1 MLSMALQTYTCEIT
15 HFPHTSEIENEEM
28 NDFGERREKRL
39 FDPNCQDLSPVVFS
53 KFLLKWPHLLD
64 LLLKTSLNQEVL

>member
-28 NDFGERREKRL
+28 NILEERREKRL

-53 KFLLKWPHLLD
+53 KFLLKWPLSLE
-64 LLLKTSLNQEVL
+64 LLLKISLNHEVL